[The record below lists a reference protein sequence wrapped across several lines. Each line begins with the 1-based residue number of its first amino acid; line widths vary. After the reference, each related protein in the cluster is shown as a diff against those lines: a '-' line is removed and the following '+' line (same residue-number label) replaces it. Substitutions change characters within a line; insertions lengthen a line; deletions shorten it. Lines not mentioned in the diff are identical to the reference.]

1 MTEIYYYDSWKTK
14 HRFGAFRDHDQAIN
28 FYKKWTKLKENLNNW
43 NDDDWKNKGT
53 EVRNNLIS
61 FLSSNSSGAEAGIYP
76 GFQRQIDQLYLMKF
90 NLDDFLGKEVH
101 FFELEG
107 ELVGLGYRN
116 FFGTWSD
123 EDNMIEAIEYLK
135 ILLTTLTEM
144 FKKSISIERM
154 NPSVMTQQDLSVA
167 IRMLK
172 YSRISET
179 PKFIELQEFI
189 SKFNVQPVK
198 HNYFDPIAIALAII
212 GNFRLTKNINFKSDT
227 FLIQTPEDDE
237 NIVVESKR
245 NLKIIIRG

>member
-1 MTEIYYYDSWKTK
+1 
-14 HRFGAFRDHDQAIN
+14 
-28 FYKKWTKLKENLNNW
+28 
-43 NDDDWKNKGT
+43 
-53 EVRNNLIS
+53 
-61 FLSSNSSGAEAGIYP
+61 
-76 GFQRQIDQLYLMKF
+76 
-90 NLDDFLGKEVH
+90 
-101 FFELEG
+101 
-107 ELVGLGYRN
+107 
-116 FFGTWSD
+116 
-123 EDNMIEAIEYLK
+123 
-135 ILLTTLTEM
+135 
-144 FKKSISIERM
+144 
-154 NPSVMTQQDLSVA
+154 
-167 IRMLK
+167 MLK